1 MKRLRRSEY
10 REVETMLRELRP
22 RPAAAFLTASAD
34 EVRVPQRRRGGAGR
48 TALAVALS
56 AALLAAFGALG
67 GIGYASS
74 AVKQAVHVTNIGKLV
89 GASNSSPVTPQSG
102 SETHNPTFDEYRP
115 GKGCG
120 DKNHIH
126 LRENECK
133 KPPK

>member
-1 MKRLRRSEY
+1 VKRPRKSEY
-10 REVETMLRELRP
+10 RQVETMIRECRP
-22 RPAAAFLTASAD
+22 EPRAALLTALVDDVDAH
-34 EVRVPQRRRGGAGR
+34 RRRRGAAPR
-48 TALAVALS
+48 RVMV
-56 AALLAAFGALG
+56 AALCAGMLAAFAGLG

-74 AVKQAVHVTNIGKLV
+74 AVKHAAKVTNVAQMV
-89 GASNSSPVTPQSG
+89 GVSNGSNPTSNSG
-102 SETHNPTFDEYRP
+102 SETHNPTFDQYRP

>member
-1 MKRLRRSEY
+1 M
-10 REVETMLRELRP
+10 
-22 RPAAAFLTASAD
+22 
-34 EVRVPQRRRGGAGR
+34 
-48 TALAVALS
+48 
-56 AALLAAFGALG
+56 LAAFGALG

-74 AVKQAVHVTNIGKLV
+74 AVKQAVHVTNVAKLV
-89 GASNSSPVTPQSG
+89 GVSNSSTVTPQSG

-126 LRENECK
+126 LREDECK

>member
-1 MKRLRRSEY
+1 MKRLRRSEN

-22 RPAAAFLTASAD
+22 RPPAAFLMASAD
-34 EVRVPQRRRGGAGR
+34 EVRGQRRHPRGARR
-48 TALAVALS
+48 TALAVGLS
-56 AALLAAFGALG
+56 AAMLAAFGALG

-74 AVKQAVHVTNIGKLV
+74 AVKHAVHVTNVAKLV
-89 GASNSSPVTPQSG
+89 GVSNSSNVTPQSG

>member
-1 MKRLRRSEY
+1 VKRLRKNEH
-10 REVETMLRELRP
+10 REVEAILRECRP
-22 RPAAAFLTASAD
+22 QLQTALLAGLVADVSA
-34 EVRVPQRRRGGAGR
+34 RRRRRRGAPR
-48 TALAVALS
+48 TALALAFTVALF
-56 AALLAAFGALG
+56 AVFAAFG

-74 AVKQAVHVTNIGKLV
+74 AMHAADLGRLGQIV
-89 GASNSSPVTPQSG
+89 GVSNATPASSG
-102 SETHNPTFDEYRP
+102 GGSATHNPTFDQYRP